1 VNPRHHGSA
10 RNVHHRRD
18 LLVPKPLD
26 IGVIHHLAK
35 LPW

>member
-1 VNPRHHGSA
+1 V
-10 RNVHHRRD
+10 RNVHHRHD
-18 LLVPKPLD
+18 LLGPKPLD